1 MQSSGPV
8 SLSDISSNQNIELNY
23 LEQIFRKL
31 RMAGI
36 VKSIRGRNGGYLYA
50 KDPSD
55 ISIKEVMLAVDEV
68 LDATKCNGTS
78 ACHNGKK
85 CSTHDLWHELNNIV
99 EDYLEKITIN
109 SLVKHMIAHILNLR
123 DKLDEHTINNLFYAS
138 TTPVDPRVAS
148 K

>member
-1 MQSSGPV
+1 VRLTTKSRYAVSALTELSFLQSSGPV
-8 SLSDISSNQNIELNY
+8 SLSDISNNQNIELTY

-31 RMAGI
+31 RLAGI

-50 KDPSD
+50 KNPAS
-55 ISIKEVMLAVDEV
+55 ITIKEVMHAVDEV

-99 EDYLEKITIN
+99 EDYLEKITIY
-109 SLVKHMIAHILNLR
+109 SLVESY
-123 DKLDEHTINNLFYAS
+123 DSPYINVKEIN
-138 TTPVDPRVAS
+138 
-148 K
+148 

>member
-1 MQSSGPV
+1 MRLTTKSKYAVSALTELSFLQSSGPV

-78 ACHNGKK
+78 SCHNGKK

-109 SLVKHMIAHILNLR
+109 SLVESY
-123 DKLDEHTINNLFYAS
+123 DSPYINIKEIN
-138 TTPVDPRVAS
+138 
-148 K
+148 

>member
-1 MQSSGPV
+1 MRLTTKSKYAVSALTELSFLQSSGPV

-36 VKSIRGRNGGYLYA
+36 VKSIRGRNGGHLYA

-109 SLVKHMIAHILNLR
+109 SLVESY
-123 DKLDEHTINNLFYAS
+123 DSPYINVKEIN
-138 TTPVDPRVAS
+138 
-148 K
+148 

>member
-1 MQSSGPV
+1 MRLTTKSRYAVSALTELSFLQSSGPV
-8 SLSDISSNQNIELNY
+8 SISDISINQNIELTY

-31 RMAGI
+31 RLAGI

-50 KDPSD
+50 KDPAS
-55 ISIKEVMLAVDEV
+55 ISIKEVMHAVDEI

-109 SLVKHMIAHILNLR
+109 SLVESNDSPYIKV
-123 DKLDEHTINNLFYAS
+123 KEIN
-138 TTPVDPRVAS
+138 
-148 K
+148 

>member
-1 MQSSGPV
+1 VRLTTKSRYAVSALTELSFLQSSGPV
-8 SLSDISSNQNIELNY
+8 SLSDISNNQNIELTY

-31 RMAGI
+31 RLAGI

-50 KDPSD
+50 KDPAS
-55 ISIKEVMLAVDEV
+55 ISIKEVMNAVDEI
-68 LDATKCNGTS
+68 LDATKCSGTS

-109 SLVKHMIAHILNLR
+109 SLVESYKHPY
-123 DKLDEHTINNLFYAS
+123 INVKEIN
-138 TTPVDPRVAS
+138 
-148 K
+148 